1 MSGPKCSEYSVRE
14 SAEVRR
20 RRELERRRE
29 RARAIAERLSDLEQ
43 QLIAKKK
50 TFGAHFAA
58 DVTFPEADVGRL
70 DADQLTV
77 FVSAAQQAE
86 AAARDVLQHGVAA
99 AREAYLRDQLAS
111 DTLHGSTS
119 NDRLA
124 DLAAELR
131 ESRTVV
137 DDRREEFVATLA
149 RLDPSV
155 PAAVV
160 DELTSRLDRRVH
172 GGQTTVDALLLDLR
186 HRVDVANADARV
198 AAATR
203 AELDELELELAGR
216 HGAEVDRARRT
227 IEVARR
233 DALVDDSVRR
243 AVTSAVAADD
253 ARNEQEMVVEAASQ
267 VLDELGY
274 SVDESFATL
283 GAGSFTDV
291 EKSDWGPYA
300 LRVRRVAD
308 SPQLSFRVVRTRPTS
323 VGDQAA
329 ADRAAE
335 ERWCGDFDAFQ
346 RGMTREGVD
355 SELVSARP
363 PGMAEVPTVYESPV
377 ETVHETRRPV
387 RRQRPREMG
396 R

>member
-131 ESRTVV
+131 ESRT
-137 DDRREEFVATLA
+137 A
-149 RLDPSV
+149 S
-155 PAAVV
+155 
-160 DELTSRLDRRVH
+160 
-172 GGQTTVDALLLDLR
+172 
-186 HRVDVANADARV
+186 
-198 AAATR
+198 
-203 AELDELELELAGR
+203 
-216 HGAEVDRARRT
+216 T
-227 IEVARR
+227 I
-233 DALVDDSVRR
+233 LV
-243 AVTSAVAADD
+243 
-253 ARNEQEMVVEAASQ
+253 
-267 VLDELGY
+267 
-274 SVDESFATL
+274 
-283 GAGSFTDV
+283 
-291 EKSDWGPYA
+291 
-300 LRVRRVAD
+300 
-308 SPQLSFRVVRTRPTS
+308 
-323 VGDQAA
+323 
-329 ADRAAE
+329 
-335 ERWCGDFDAFQ
+335 
-346 RGMTREGVD
+346 
-355 SELVSARP
+355 
-363 PGMAEVPTVYESPV
+363 
-377 ETVHETRRPV
+377 
-387 RRQRPREMG
+387 
-396 R
+396 